1 MRMMKGKKLRCKENI
16 DNMLGMPLFK
26 KGEVYEVLYVDNE
39 SDEVLVCL
47 NHILYANEYNSWPL
61 EWVNKKFKKA

>member
-47 NHILYANEYNSWPL
+47 NHILYTNEYNSWPL